1 MRRNDIPHV
10 LPCKYCTAQLDWQQQ
25 FILNFQVETSQMR
38 LYMALSDVRWLI
50 NIETNENGA
59 WKVRKSCLGRA
70 VYN

>member
-1 MRRNDIPHV
+1 
-10 LPCKYCTAQLDWQQQ
+10 
-25 FILNFQVETSQMR
+25 MR

-59 WKVRKSCLGRA
+59 WKVTKSCLGRA